1 MIGFSRAA
9 TFRNLSG
16 PALKALYNIHEQGR
30 DLVPVSGP
38 LILLIDGEGLLV
50 VPIVKALTP
59 RPVHVVVGGALGQ
72 VLAGHSSGLGG
83 DLTLVSPGFEATQA
97 ALSLLQNGQ
106 AVGIMSD
113 FSSLGYLVAMTGA
126 SVMPVAIT
134 GAGGKVATDP
144 PRPRSKVGILFQAP
158 LHISPNGDP
167 CALATLQQVGEQV
180 RQARVDARTK

>member
-16 PALKALYNIHEQGR
+16 PALKAVYKIHEQGS
-30 DLVPVSGP
+30 DLVPMSGP
-38 LILLIDGEGLLV
+38 LIMLVEGEGLLV
-50 VPIVKALTP
+50 VPILKALTP
-59 RPVHVVVGGALGQ
+59 RPVHVVVSGALGQ

-83 DLTLVSPGFEATQA
+83 DLTFIPPGFEATQE
-97 ALSLLQNGQ
+97 ALSYLQDGE
-106 AVGIMSD
+106 AVGIMGD

-126 SVMPVAIT
+126 TVVPVVIT

-144 PRPRSKVGILFQAP
+144 PRPRSKVGILYEAP